1 MKKGRKDYEIGMLC
15 AILCALIWGVLP
27 LYWNALDPINP
38 LSLMLCRLTLLCI
51 LVFIADLF
59 LYKWKGIIEPL
70 KKPGAIRIF
79 ILDGILIAFNWGMYI
94 FMVNN
99 GYVLQTSI
107 GYYIDPLVICIFG
120 VAFFKERMERY
131 KLAAFLLACVG
142 VAVMIFS
149 YGTIPYMAL
158 LLAFS
163 FATYAAVKKKLQT
176 PALLSLFYE
185 TIFLL
190 PVVIPAILYLE
201 YTGRGI
207 AASAQPG
214 QLFLL
219 CFSGLV
225 TAVPLALFAMAA
237 NRISMIALG
246 ITEYI
251 SPSMGLLLGIFYFHE
266 TFDLYRFIGFALI
279 WAALAIFTVG
289 GAKES
294 IRLRREAGQDA

>member
-1 MKKGRKDYEIGMLC
+1 M
-15 AILCALIWGVLP
+15 
-27 LYWNALDPINP
+27 
-38 LSLMLCRLTLLCI
+38 
-51 LVFIADLF
+51 
-59 LYKWKGIIEPL
+59 
-70 KKPGAIRIF
+70 
-79 ILDGILIAFNWGMYI
+79 
-94 FMVNN
+94 
-99 GYVLQTSI
+99 
-107 GYYIDPLVICIFG
+107 
-120 VAFFKERMERY
+120 
-131 KLAAFLLACVG
+131 
-142 VAVMIFS
+142 
-149 YGTIPYMAL
+149 
-158 LLAFS
+158 
-163 FATYAAVKKKLQT
+163 
-176 PALLSLFYE
+176 
-185 TIFLL
+185 
-190 PVVIPAILYLE
+190 IPAILYLE